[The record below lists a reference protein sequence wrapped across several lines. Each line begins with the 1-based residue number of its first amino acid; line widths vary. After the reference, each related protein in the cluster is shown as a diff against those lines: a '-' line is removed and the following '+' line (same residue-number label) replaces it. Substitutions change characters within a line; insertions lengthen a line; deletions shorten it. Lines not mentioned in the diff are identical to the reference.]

1 MYMYTYMYNIIIQV
15 FEMIETH
22 LAPNGVALIASKKY
36 YFGVGGGTFDLE
48 NLALSTKSTLDFSV
62 VMSFEDG
69 QSNIREVIK
78 LMRK

>member
-1 MYMYTYMYNIIIQV
+1 MHIYEILIQV

-22 LAPNGVALIASKKY
+22 LGPNGVALIASKKY

-48 NLALSTKSTLDFSV
+48 NLALSTKSKLKFSV
-62 VMSFEDG
+62 VKSFEDG